1 MKKDYFVTD
10 PAFYKTVAAIAI
22 PIALQNIISFGVN
35 IMDSVML
42 GSLGDLAISGAS
54 LGGQPFFLLMNLG
67 FGLSSGGS
75 VLIAQYWGKG
85 NIEAIRKV
93 MSMSMRF
100 VAVASFLFMAACLA
114 FPGPIMRLYSSE
126 PSVVE
131 ASVQYLQVLSFSF
144 LFFSISNNYM
154 MSLRAV
160 ESVKLSTAIYAVSF
174 FVNIVANYAF
184 IFGKLGMPRLEIR
197 GAALGTVIARASEF
211 LMVLLYMTFAEKKI
225 HFKVRD
231 IFHFDTHLLGDYTK
245 NCLPVVGNEML
256 WGVGSTITT
265 MIIGQIG
272 SVFVAANSI
281 ASVVWQLAGV
291 FIFGVAN
298 AAAVVTG
305 KAIGE
310 GRAHEAQ
317 KIAHTLQALAF
328 GTGVFACSVILL
340 LRSPVLLLYDVSAET
355 KAAAYSIMTVL
366 AFLQLSVGLDVT
378 SVVGIL
384 RGGGDT
390 RMAFLI
396 DCGALW
402 LVGIPLGF
410 LSGLVWHWSPALVY
424 LMMKMDS
431 PIKVLLTSIR
441 IHSKKWIRNV
451 TREDA

>member
-1 MKKDYFVTD
+1 MKKDRFVTD
-10 PAFYKTVAAIAI
+10 PHFYRTVAAIAI
-22 PIALQNIISFGVN
+22 PIALQNVISFGVN

-42 GSLGDLAISGAS
+42 GRLGDLAISAAS

-85 NIEAIRKV
+85 NDDAIRRI

-100 VAVASFLFMAACLA
+100 VAVASLIFMAGCLA
-114 FPGPIMRLYSSE
+114 FPRQIMSLYSSE
-126 PSVVE
+126 AAVID
-131 ASVQYLQVLSFSF
+131 AAAQYLSVLAFSF

-160 ESVKLSTAIYAVSF
+160 ESVKISTAIYAISF
-174 FVNIVANYAF
+174 IINVVANYSF
-184 IFGKLGMPRLEIR
+184 IFGKFGMPRLEIR
-197 GAALGTVIARASEF
+197 GAALGTVIARFSEF
-211 LMVLLYMTFAEKKI
+211 LMALAYMTFAERKVN
-225 HFKVRD
+225 FKVKD
-231 IFHFDTHLLGDYTK
+231 ILRFDTHLLGDYVK
-245 NCLPVVGNEML
+245 NSLPVVGNEML
-256 WGVGSTITT
+256 WGVGSTVTT

-281 ASVVWQLAGV
+281 AGVVWQLAGV

-317 KIAHTLQALAF
+317 KIANTLRAMAF
-328 GTGVFACSVILL
+328 GTGVFACVVILL
-340 LRSPVLLLYDVSAET
+340 LRGPVLTLYDVTPAT
-355 KAAAYSIMTVL
+355 KEAAFGIMTVL
-366 AFLQLSVGLDVT
+366 AFLQLSVALDVT

-390 RMAFLI
+390 SMAFLY
-396 DCGALW
+396 DCGSLW
-402 LVGIPLGF
+402 LIGIPLGF
-410 LSGLVWHWSPALVY
+410 LSGLVWHWPAALVY

-431 PIKVLLTSIR
+431 PVKVLLTSLRIR
-441 IHSKKWIRNV
+441 SGKWIRNV
-451 TREDA
+451 TREDV